1 MQLGDCHQPLDLLRL
16 KFKLLSVNSNVYCI
30 VIGSLVLQALNCWEA
45 DDLFVLTVS
54 VEFFAFVCG
63 AKSGGTSLVATLSVC
78 RVLREKSALIE
89 NHL

>member
-1 MQLGDCHQPLDLLRL
+1 
-16 KFKLLSVNSNVYCI
+16 
-30 VIGSLVLQALNCWEA
+30 
-45 DDLFVLTVS
+45 VLTVS

-78 RVLREKSALIE
+78 RVLREKMSALIE